1 MKKAIIVLLIL
12 VVIFILLNGC
22 NNSQDEDYGVFPIQ
36 DIINI
41 YNKDIWPENEVGDF
55 DFNNDFLN
63 RSQTQ
68 SLFENS
74 VLKGYEN
81 GNYTLRISDFNDEKE
96 NAFINSEFA
105 FYGDTGKVW
114 FFAEGQNLDDQY
126 YFLASIVKNEKIRS
140 PINIKIYDDNY
151 IFGYIR
157 GVYTKS
163 LPQETKY
170 YYFPLIE
177 ESFGYSVNF
186 DSKIDGYRLKH
197 FETYIVFKEA
207 TSSAELT
214 IETSKSE
221 FNYEIDFSQA
231 MELEKY

>member
-1 MKKAIIVLLIL
+1 M
-12 VVIFILLNGC
+12 
-22 NNSQDEDYGVFPIQ
+22 
-36 DIINI
+36 
-41 YNKDIWPENEVGDF
+41 
-55 DFNNDFLN
+55 
-63 RSQTQ
+63 
-68 SLFENS
+68 
-74 VLKGYEN
+74 
-81 GNYTLRISDFNDEKE
+81 
-96 NAFINSEFA
+96 
-105 FYGDTGKVW
+105 
-114 FFAEGQNLDDQY
+114 
-126 YFLASIVKNEKIRS
+126 
-140 PINIKIYDDNY
+140 
-151 IFGYIR
+151 
-157 GVYTKS
+157 
-163 LPQETKY
+163 TKY